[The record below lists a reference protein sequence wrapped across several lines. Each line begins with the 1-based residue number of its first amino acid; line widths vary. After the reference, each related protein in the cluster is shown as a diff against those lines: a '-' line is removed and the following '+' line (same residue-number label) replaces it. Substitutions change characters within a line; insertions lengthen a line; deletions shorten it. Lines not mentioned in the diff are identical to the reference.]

1 MKGGIRI
8 NMRVGSLVRYSNGW
22 KKPITGIVTEVMV
35 NRTLVKKMVQV
46 YWSSNKMIWEYID
59 ELEVIS

>member
-22 KKPITGIVTEVMV
+22 KPITGIVTEVMV
-35 NRTLVKKMVQV
+35 DRILVKKMVQV

-59 ELEVIS
+59 ELEVVS